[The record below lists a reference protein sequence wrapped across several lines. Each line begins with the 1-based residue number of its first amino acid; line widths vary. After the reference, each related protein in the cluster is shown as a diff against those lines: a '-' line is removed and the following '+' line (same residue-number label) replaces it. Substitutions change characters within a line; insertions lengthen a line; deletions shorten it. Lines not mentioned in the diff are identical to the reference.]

1 MSIHSGKAA
10 LLKYF
15 WKANTKRI
23 LNTDKKKG
31 KQASIHW
38 KALVGFNQH
47 CCHVVLP
54 KPPSRDVLKTESGF
68 QHKSEQNQTSTW
80 VQCSAVIQDFKSRMA
95 SAHHAA
101 ESSPALT
108 ASEHSPEKSQPVGL
122 GFDLIFFL
130 IPLQFSSSSHS
141 SEVWRSLKAL
151 EALLIY
157 FYKSYNKSV

>member
-80 VQCSAVIQDFKSRMA
+80 VQRSAVIQDSKSRMA

-122 GFDLIFFL
+122 GFDLIFFFNSLAVQL
-130 IPLQFSSSSHS
+130 IK
-141 SEVWRSLKAL
+141 SLKRSMTKPESPGGITYL
-151 EALLIY
+151 FLQILQ
-157 FYKSYNKSV
+157 

>member
-47 CCHVVLP
+47 CCHVVLL

-122 GFDLIFFL
+122 GFDLIFFFNSLAVQL
-130 IPLQFSSSSHS
+130 IK
-141 SEVWRSLKAL
+141 SLKRSMTKPESPGGITYL
-151 EALLIY
+151 FLQILQ
-157 FYKSYNKSV
+157 